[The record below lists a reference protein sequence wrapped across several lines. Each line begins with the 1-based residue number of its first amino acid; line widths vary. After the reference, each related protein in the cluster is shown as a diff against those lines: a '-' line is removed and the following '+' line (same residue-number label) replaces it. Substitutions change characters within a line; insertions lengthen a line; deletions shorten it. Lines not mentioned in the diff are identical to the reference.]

1 MAFSV
6 HHKVKV
12 VDLGLATKIL
22 QIHYSKDAQLT
33 EPVAWSEEQVI
44 DAINANV
51 INSLCYA
58 EMSDHSDAVSVIA
71 LSRDA
76 SCLAS
81 ASLDGKICI
90 YSLVSRNLSGVRN
103 TLRPIHVL
111 RPHDGL
117 PLYALIFLDSV
128 LRGDDGS
135 PTWSHFVTGAQSNRE
150 IRLWS
155 CYDWSCLQVVR
166 FCSGVLNTDSV
177 KQTNMPISKSG
188 ITLAVDQTAS
198 FLIATDVT
206 RRVLYTL
213 EIGSTVNALKDLFE
227 RDNAI
232 ILSSSPASQ
241 SREVCFISIG
251 EFLLTTPC
259 LLFALG
265 PFSRKAKVDVGS
277 PLKGRNGLQKV
288 LMDQICLDIHI
299 IHNRNLLNG
308 TIRFEVPHRSDSVMS
323 DLITSI
329 LQSSSSAKSPVHHQQ
344 TVDDGNVDGAN
355 SNNNDDNASKI
366 DSSLNTN
373 ENELTKLSQMSNL
386 FDEDT
391 VACQQ
396 LDHDSLVLDISEN
409 DPIKCEKANMKDDSE
424 CFLSTAVIKEHISG
438 AENVSPSLIEPP
450 EAEKLPD
457 VLPITFLDINIQ
469 SFKKLHEFPQ
479 EFVNEVTM
487 IDANSLTESAT
498 PDATVS
504 SSSFASPFCMKPSC
518 ADADN
523 DDEYVSL
530 SQPIE
535 SVNLN
540 EKSHHHHITIAHEQ
554 IESTKLSTDDNS
566 DEVGF
571 QAMDSPDSV
580 DKKAFSVHDLLDST
594 LQKLLRNSTPRLSK
608 HKNELDS
615 GINPDQ
621 LDLNDINI
629 LPPESPGSVTPP
641 LLPPLTPLS
650 SPPSITVANEEMSLP
665 VTSQIIIE
673 SSLSSLNRDN
683 IGEVEAEADED
694 DSRDHQLFGCV
705 KSTLKEDN
713 GSEKDKNDDEN
724 NNNNNNLH
732 ITTDNKVDMILDQ
745 LKVLAETSQ
754 EQNKQFKSMMEQF
767 NQTKSKLEQLE
778 RMQSE
783 ISKQL
788 SKSNHQTLPSY
799 IMTKS
804 GSKSPGGGG
813 GDKKSSELA
822 NQIILQLRTV
832 QGDFSRRYS
841 QIEESMNK
849 ILLGVQESHHAK
861 TTMLFSLES
870 RINLLPKL
878 ISDSLKPVLCE
889 ELQKMFTNSILHIT
903 EPLHQAIYHAMQEGL
918 SNLTSS
924 LTETV
929 QRTLREKNFT
939 SQIVRSASGA
949 LTSELSGAYRDSLN
963 KIFVPA
969 LEKGIKKLF
978 TDLNELFQTGTQQYL
993 NQISSHVQTPFDSA
1007 KFTTALKNQITNV
1020 IKSTISATL
1029 KETDIRCVTAETV
1042 VNTGKV
1048 KSVHPGDVHSDHSD
1062 SYLSSGVT
1070 NSSSNNTNTNQ
1081 NKASSSS
1088 TKKLNSKK
1096 LNTNSNTTSTSK
1108 IKGQAAGNEIV
1119 QEPQPPSSLVKQDE
1133 LARLIGQAQVLIRS
1147 NRLVAALELALVS
1160 TNQPLLLDVCND
1172 IDVNQLFGSG
1182 DHKIGQNVLLSLIHQ
1197 LSCGDLNVQLDLKIR
1212 YLQEAVLCLEPDDPT
1227 TSVHGPAIL
1236 NLLNARLEA
1245 LLNSPNSSMKA
1256 NSKVANSLRSRVVKL
1271 NRSAKC
1277 LFQQASSTE
1286 K

>member
-1 MAFSV
+1 MY
-6 HHKVKV
+6 K
-12 VDLGLATKIL
+12 
-22 QIHYSKDAQLT
+22 
-33 EPVAWSEEQVI
+33 
-44 DAINANV
+44 
-51 INSLCYA
+51 
-58 EMSDHSDAVSVIA
+58 
-71 LSRDA
+71 
-76 SCLAS
+76 
-81 ASLDGKICI
+81 
-90 YSLVSRNLSGVRN
+90 
-103 TLRPIHVL
+103 
-111 RPHDGL
+111 
-117 PLYALIFLDSV
+117 PLH
-128 LRGDDGS
+128 
-135 PTWSHFVTGAQSNRE
+135 P
-150 IRLWS
+150 
-155 CYDWSCLQVVR
+155 
-166 FCSGVLNTDSV
+166 TDSF
-177 KQTNMPISKSG
+177 NF
-188 ITLAVDQTAS
+188 
-198 FLIATDVT
+198 FL
-206 RRVLYTL
+206 
-213 EIGSTVNALKDLFE
+213 
-227 RDNAI
+227 
-232 ILSSSPASQ
+232 
-241 SREVCFISIG
+241 
-251 EFLLTTPC
+251 
-259 LLFALG
+259 
-265 PFSRKAKVDVGS
+265 FS
-277 PLKGRNGLQKV
+277 
-288 LMDQICLDIHI
+288 
-299 IHNRNLLNG
+299 
-308 TIRFEVPHRSDSVMS
+308 
-323 DLITSI
+323 
-329 LQSSSSAKSPVHHQQ
+329 
-344 TVDDGNVDGAN
+344 
-355 SNNNDDNASKI
+355 
-366 DSSLNTN
+366 
-373 ENELTKLSQMSNL
+373 
-386 FDEDT
+386 
-391 VACQQ
+391 
-396 LDHDSLVLDISEN
+396 HDSLVLDISEN